1 MFDDQ
6 HAQVGVFDFEQLAN
20 LLVEQG
26 SAVSPARLHG
36 ALAGLLA
43 AGAEPLAELGL
54 DAVSQ
59 GLDLVAHGEL
69 AEQVMSLYRVTAE
82 ALADEAFEFH
92 PLLPDDEDELDVRTE
107 GLGDW
112 CAGFL
117 LGFAQQNAATPA
129 QAGALSADSSE
140 ILSDLAALAE
150 ATVGDEDDDADE
162 AESNYLELVEYV
174 RFAVLNVYTD
184 TRISQAER
192 AGDENAN
199 APTGSVH

>member
-6 HAQVGVFDFEQLAN
+6 HGQVGVFDFEQLAN
-20 LLVEQG
+20 LLLEQG

-36 ALAGLLA
+36 ALAGLLS
-43 AGAEPLAELGL
+43 AGAQPLAELGL

-59 GLDLVAHGEL
+59 GLELVAHGEL
-69 AEQVMSLYRVTAE
+69 AEEVMSLYRVTAD

-92 PLLPDDEDELDVRTE
+92 PLLPDDEEELDVRTE
-107 GLGDW
+107 ALADW

-140 ILSDLAALAE
+140 ILSDMAALAQV
-150 ATVGDEDDDADE
+150 AVGDEDDNEDE
-162 AESNYLELVEYV
+162 AESDYLELVEYV
-174 RFAVLNVYTD
+174 RFAVLNVFTD
-184 TRISQAER
+184 TRISQVEGGGQDGADSPE
-192 AGDENAN
+192 
-199 APTGSVH
+199 GSVH